1 MLLKPTYL
9 ATAVLGLLPA
19 VNARLRTCVPRDLPA
34 IEVFGL
40 QVVDITA
47 KEHRG
52 YEDWRPSPMTGISV
66 PKRPIDFCNVTIT
79 YTHPGQGDRVNVYVW
94 LPLEDWN
101 GRFLGQGGGGWTAG
115 WEMSLAPSVAAGY
128 AVAITDAGHE
138 LSSSLPDMNKT
149 SSWTLTS
156 PGNINWVLLQNFAS
170 RALDDLPKVAR
181 QVVQGFYGEAA
192 KFSYWS
198 GCSTG
203 GRQGLMSA
211 QRYPKNYDGIVATAP
226 AINWA
231 TFVVAELWAHIVMRK
246 VGYYPPNCEFEAIRQ
261 AAIKA
266 CDELDRVK
274 DGVVAA
280 PGLCTFDAK
289 SIVGQTFDCDGN
301 AHKISA
307 KAGEITNAIWEG
319 PVRNGKRA
327 WYGLPHEA
335 PLTGLALTECN
346 ASNENCEGKPFLAS
360 VSWIRDVVMSGQ
372 DIDLSAL
379 NEDEYWNILHR
390 SVSDFASIISTDD
403 PDLSDFKTAGGKMIT
418 WHGLADQLIPVN
430 GTSDYYEKV
439 LALDPDAKS
448 YYRYFEAPGVTHCA
462 GGPGAAPNAVL
473 DTLVKWVEHGIAPET
488 LDAATVP
495 VDKAEA
501 ARHRPLCL
509 YPLVAAYVG
518 GDLAES
524 GSFECAESFDVVKRH
539 TEL

>member
-1 MLLKPTYL
+1 MLFKPTHL
-9 ATAVLGLLPA
+9 ATVFLSLLPA

-40 QVVDITA
+40 QVVDIAA

-66 PKRPIDFCNVTIT
+66 PKKPIDFCSVTIT

-128 AVAITDAGHE
+128 ATAITDAGHP
-138 LSSSLPDMNKT
+138 LSFSLADMNDT
-149 SSWTLTS
+149 RTWTLTS
-156 PGNINWVLLQNFAS
+156 PGNTNWVLLQNFAS
-170 RALDDLPKVAR
+170 RALDDLPKVAQ
-181 QVVQGFYGEAA
+181 QVIEGFYGEPA
-192 KFSYWS
+192 KYSYWS

-211 QRYPKNYDGIVATAP
+211 QRYPKNYDGIVAAAP
-226 AINWA
+226 AISWA

-246 VGYYPPNCEFEAIRQ
+246 VGYYPPKSEFEAIRQ
-261 AAIKA
+261 AAISA
-266 CDELDRVK
+266 CDELDGVK

-280 PGLCTFDAK
+280 YGLCAFDAK
-289 SIVGQTFDCDGN
+289 SIVGQTFDCDGVVR
-301 AHKISA
+301 KVSA
-307 KAGEITNAIWEG
+307 KAAEVANAIWKG
-319 PVRNGKRA
+319 PTRNGRRA

-335 PLTGLALTECN
+335 PLTALALTECDAQN
-346 ASNENCEGKPFLAS
+346 DHCKGKPFAIS

-372 DIDLSAL
+372 DIELSAL
-379 NEDEYWNILHR
+379 DEDEYWNILHR
-390 SVSDFASIISTDD
+390 SVNEFTSIISTDD
-403 PDLSDFKTAGGKMIT
+403 PDLSEFKAA
-418 WHGLADQLIPVN
+418 GLADQLIPVN
-430 GTSDYYEKV
+430 GSSDYYEKV
-439 LALDPDAKS
+439 LAMDPDAKS

-462 GGPGAAPNAVL
+462 GGPGATPNAVL
-473 DTLVKWVEHGIAPET
+473 DTLVKWVEQGIAPET

-495 VDKAEA
+495 ADKAEA
-501 ARHRPLCL
+501 ARYRPLCL

-524 GSFECAESFDVVKRH
+524 GSFECADSFDVVKRH
-539 TEL
+539 TDL

>member
-1 MLLKPTYL
+1 MFLKPTYL

-34 IEVFGL
+34 IDVFGL
-40 QVVDITA
+40 QVVDISA

-52 YEDWRPSPMTGISV
+52 YEDWMPSPMTGMTG

-128 AVAITDAGHE
+128 AVAITDAGHQVIY
-138 LSSSLPDMNKT
+138 SLADMNNT
-149 SSWTLTS
+149 QSWTLTS
-156 PGNINWVLLQNFAS
+156 PGNINWVLLQDFAS
-170 RALDDLPKVAR
+170 RALDDLPKVAQ
-181 QVVQGFYGEAA
+181 QVIKAFYGEPA
-192 KFSYWS
+192 KYSYWS

-211 QRYPKNYDGIVATAP
+211 QRYPKDYDGIVAAAP

-246 VGYYPPNCEFEAIRQ
+246 VDYHPPSCELEALRQ
-261 AAIKA
+261 AAIEA
-266 CDELDRVK
+266 CDELDGVK

-289 SIVGQTFDCDGN
+289 SLVGQTFDCDGN
-301 AHKISA
+301 ARKISA
-307 KAGEITNAIWEG
+307 EAAEVANAIWAG
-319 PVRNGKRA
+319 PIRNGRRV

-335 PLTGLALTECN
+335 PLTALAATECD
-346 ASNENCEGKPFLAS
+346 AQNEKCKSKPFAIS
-360 VSWIRDVVMSGQ
+360 ISWIRDVVMRGQ
-372 DIDLSAL
+372 DIDLSSL
-379 NEDEYWNILHR
+379 NEDEYWSILHR
-390 SVSDFASIISTDD
+390 SVNEFASIMSTDD
-403 PDLSDFKTAGGKMIT
+403 PDLSEFKAAGGRMIT

-430 GTSDYYEKV
+430 GSSDYYDRV
-439 LALDPDAKS
+439 LALDPDARA

-473 DTLVKWVEHGIAPET
+473 DTLVKWVEQGIAPET

-495 VDKAEA
+495 ADKAEA
-501 ARHRPLCL
+501 ARHQPLCL
-509 YPLVAAYVG
+509 YPSVAAYVG
-518 GDLAES
+518 GELAEA
-524 GSFECAESFDVVKRH
+524 GSFECAESFGVGKRH